1 MDIKKAQW
9 FDDGNK
15 FNMTVPFA
23 KIDEE
28 KRTVSGFA
36 SLDNIDRHGDIVT
49 SEASQKAF
57 DRFRGNLREMHQPVA
72 VGKVLSFKQ
81 QEFYDKETGSTYK
94 GVFVTTYVSR
104 GAQNTWEKVLDG
116 TLTGFSIGGNV
127 LESSDEYD
135 KNIDKSVRK
144 INDYELFELSLVD
157 NPANPLANV
166 FSIQKGVDGLIFK
179 GDLATLKTVDVF
191 WCKKDEI
198 AITSNS
204 TNTNCPVCNSE
215 MESIGWVEDIESTK
229 NVDVQKLVNS
239 LNKNVTEGGTDMSD
253 ELAVESA
260 DIEENVDE
268 IEEVTTE
275 EVADETVDVLEK
287 SDSADETVEE
297 TVEEDVLEKSADSH
311 ATEDLDIIKML
322 DELKAVVTDK
332 VNASLEKADGT
343 TQYVDQMLNTIKK
356 SIDELAGN
364 HATMA
369 KNYDAMAK
377 SHDEM
382 AKNIQ
387 NLNGRM
393 DAYEASTA
401 VKKSSDL
408 DGSVEEV
415 RVLQKSIWNGH
426 FLNVQDL

>member
-1 MDIKKAQW
+1 MNIKKAQW

-15 FNMTVPFA
+15 FSMTVPFA

-49 SEASQKAF
+49 SDASQKAF
-57 DRFRGNLREMHQPVA
+57 DRFRGNLREMHQPIA

-81 QEFYDKETGSTYK
+81 QDFYDKATGETYK

-104 GAQNTWEKVLDG
+104 GAQDTWEKVLDG

-127 LESSDEYD
+127 LDSSDEYN
-135 KNIDKSVRK
+135 KSMDKSVRK
-144 INDYELFELSLVD
+144 INDYELYELSLVD

-166 FSIQKGVDGLIFK
+166 FSIQKGIDGLILK
-179 GDLATLKTVDVF
+179 GDLATIKTVDVF
-191 WCKKDEI
+191 WCKQDEI
-198 AITSNS
+198 ATTTNS
-204 TNTNCPVCNSE
+204 QDAKCPACDSQ
-215 MESIGWVEDIESTK
+215 MESIGWVEDIETTK
-229 NVDVQKLVNS
+229 NSDVQKLVDS

-260 DIEENVDE
+260 DIEKDVDA
-268 IEEVTTE
+268 IEEVAT

-297 TVEEDVLEKSADSH
+297 TVEEDVLEKSADSDV
-311 ATEDLDIIKML
+311 AEELDIVKML
-322 DELKAVVTDK
+322 DELKTVVTEK
-332 VNASLEKADGT
+332 VNASLEKADGNK
-343 TQYVDQMLNTIKK
+343 QYVDEMLNTIKK
-356 SIDELAGN
+356 SIDDCMDGHGAL
-364 HATMA
+364 
-369 KNYDAMAK
+369 AK
-377 SHDEM
+377 SIE
-382 AKNIQ
+382 
-387 NLNGRM
+387 NLQGRM
-393 DAYEASTA
+393 DSYESATA
-401 VKKSSDL
+401 VKKSNDL

>member
-81 QEFYDKETGSTYK
+81 QEFYDKESGKTYK

-144 INDYELFELSLVD
+144 INDYELYELSLVD

-166 FSIQKGVDGLIFK
+166 FSIQKGVDGLILK
-179 GDLATLKTVDVF
+179 GDLATIKTVDVF
-191 WCKKDEI
+191 WCKQDEI
-198 AITSNS
+198 ATTSNS
-204 TNTNCPVCNSE
+204 TNAKCPACDSE
-215 MESIGWVEDIESTK
+215 MQSIGWVEDIESTK
-229 NVDVQKLVNS
+229 NLDVQKLVDS
-239 LNKNVTEGGTDMSD
+239 INKNVTEGGTDMSD

-260 DIEENVDE
+260 DIENVDE

-297 TVEEDVLEKSADSH
+297 TVEEDVLEKSADSD
-311 ATEDLDIIKML
+311 ATEELDIAKML
-322 DELKAVVTDK
+322 DDLKSVVTDK
-332 VNASLEKADGT
+332 VNASIEKADGT

-356 SIDELAGN
+356 SIEDCMDGHNQL
-364 HATMA
+364 
-369 KNYDAMAK
+369 AK
-377 SHDEM
+377 SIE
-382 AKNIQ
+382 
-387 NLNGRM
+387 NLQGRM
-393 DAYEASTA
+393 DSYESATA

>member
-1 MDIKKAQW
+1 MNIEKAQW
-9 FDDGNK
+9 SDDGNR
-15 FNMTVPFA
+15 FNITVPFA

-49 SEASQKAF
+49 SDASQKAF

-81 QEFYDKETGSTYK
+81 QDFYDKETGKTYK

-135 KNIDKSVRK
+135 KNVEKSVRK
-144 INDYELFELSLVD
+144 INDYELYELSLVD

-166 FSIQKGVDGLIFK
+166 FSIQKGVDGLILK
-179 GDLATLKTVDVF
+179 GDLVTIKTLDVF
-191 WCKKDEI
+191 WCKRDEI
-198 AITSNS
+198 ATTSNS
-204 TNTNCPVCNSE
+204 ATANCPACDSE
-215 MESIGWVEDIESTK
+215 MQSIGWVEDIDSTK
-229 NVDVQKLVNS
+229 NLDVQTLVDS

-260 DIEENVDE
+260 DIEKNVDP

-297 TVEEDVLEKSADSH
+297 TVEEDVLEKSADSN
-311 ATEDLDIIKML
+311 ATEDLDIVKML

-332 VNASLEKADGT
+332 VNASIEKADVN
-343 TQYVDQMLNTIKK
+343 TQYVDEMLNTIKK
-356 SIDELAGN
+356 SIDDCVTGHSELAK
-364 HATMA
+364 TI
-369 KNYDAMAK
+369 
-377 SHDEM
+377 E
-382 AKNIQ
+382 
-387 NLNGRM
+387 NLNSRM

-408 DGSVEEV
+408 DGSMEEV